1 MLDISSTTPFAALT
15 VRSLYN
21 ENGDYLMTTFP
32 VADVNKAAPSPI
44 VFPQI
49 ADGGGYETQFIL
61 LSTGS
66 ESSVTISYYDN
77 DGMPLSIGR

>member
-1 MLDISSTTPFAALT
+1 

-32 VADVNKAAPSPI
+32 VADVTQAAPSPI
-44 VFPQI
+44 LFPQI

-61 LSTGS
+61 LSTGEAS
-66 ESSVTISYYDN
+66 NMTIDYYDN
-77 DGMPLSIGR
+77 DGSPLAVGKY